1 MKNALL
7 VLCAILLVSAGVSA
21 QNFGTQTV
29 PGLGYTP
36 NFSTYQIDGWYCTS
50 WTPFTADSSK
60 IQYSNPIT
68 TAIYDS
74 VYCSGL
80 ATAPN
85 NGAPNFFTTIEGSF
99 DKTNWYDSL
108 GIAVDTTTIK
118 LQVLKQ
124 QGKIPLFGFP
134 FIRLKLNPAACLTQA
149 TTAANSKTDIVNFY
163 LVFHKRWYEK
173 QGAQP

>member
-108 GIAVDTTTIK
+108 GIAVAICAATCK
-118 LQVLKQ
+118 PV
-124 QGKIPLFGFP
+124 FA
-134 FIRLKLNPAACLTQA
+134 RLCGV
-149 TTAANSKTDIVNFY
+149 IVGMIN
-163 LVFHKRWYEK
+163 LS
-173 QGAQP
+173 AIIIS